1 MTWSAAVL
9 CGGASRQMGTDKAL
23 VLIDGEPMLRRVA
36 VALRRAGACDVA
48 CVGSGTPHD
57 EARRL
62 GALAGLGV
70 AAIADDHPGEG
81 PLGGILT
88 ALRAAPEDV
97 EVVLVVA
104 CDLVAP
110 SPAALEATVAALGDA
125 DVAVP
130 HGSEW
135 LHSAWHRRAEAGLR
149 QRFEAGERSVHRA
162 VEGLDVAV
170 VDIDPAACLDAD
182 VAEDLPSS

>member
-1 MTWSAAVL
+1 
-9 CGGASRQMGTDKAL
+9 MGTDKAL
-23 VLIDGEPMLRRVA
+23 VLVDGEPMLRRVA

-48 CVGSGTPHD
+48 CVGSAADAGTH
-57 EARRL
+57 ARRR
-62 GALAGLGV
+62 GALAGLQV
-70 AAIADDHPGEG
+70 TAVDDDHPGEG

-110 SPAALEATVAALGDA
+110 SPAALEATVAGLGDG

-130 HGSEW
+130 QGREW
-135 LHSAWHRRAEAGLR
+135 LHAAWHRRALPELAE
-149 QRFEAGERSVHRA
+149 RFSAGERSVHRA
-162 VEGLDVAV
+162 VAGLHVVAVDVA
-170 VDIDPAACLDAD
+170 PLACRDAD
-182 VAEDLPSS
+182 VPDDLPSP

>member
-1 MTWSAAVL
+1 
-9 CGGASRQMGTDKAL
+9 
-23 VLIDGEPMLRRVA
+23 
-36 VALRRAGACDVA
+36 
-48 CVGSGTPHD
+48 
-57 EARRL
+57 
-62 GALAGLGV
+62 LGV

-110 SPAALEATVAALGDA
+110 SPAALETTVAALGDA

-130 HGSEW
+130 QGREW
-135 LHSAWHRRAEAGLR
+135 LHAAWHRRALPELAT
-149 QRFEAGERSVHRA
+149 RFAAGERSVHRA
-162 VEGLDVAV
+162 VEGLAVTV
-170 VDIDPAACLDAD
+170 VDVDPLACVDAD
-182 VAEDLPSS
+182 VVEDLPRS

>member
-1 MTWSAAVL
+1 
-9 CGGASRQMGTDKAL
+9 
-23 VLIDGEPMLRRVA
+23 MLRRVT
-36 VALRRAGACDVA
+36 VALRRAGAGHIA
-48 CVGSGTPHD
+48 CVGSGSPRD
-57 EARRL
+57 DARRR

-70 AAIADDHPGEG
+70 AAVADDHPGAG

-88 ALRAAPEDV
+88 ALRTAPDHV

-104 CDLVAP
+104 CDLLAP
-110 SPAALEATVAALGDA
+110 SPAALEATVVALGDA

-149 QRFEAGERSVHRA
+149 ERFEAGERSVHRA
-162 VEGLDVAV
+162 VEGLAIAVADV
-170 VDIDPAACLDAD
+170 DPAACLDAD
-182 VAEDLPSS
+182 LPGELPSS